1 MNAEAKL
8 ARPRSAQIPVQI
20 AELRGFLSRSAPAAT
35 GHPCPLGLPL
45 LDAAL
50 GGGLPRGCLQE
61 IIGGSDGAAA
71 GFAAFL
77 LGRLAAG
84 ARDVLWGWTG
94 EGDLYPPGLASFGLD
109 PARVLLLAALGP
121 GDLLW
126 AMEEA
131 LRCPALAGA
140 LVELERIDL
149 VAGRRLQLAAATGGV
164 TGFLLSR
171 GRRPPAAVSAAAL
184 RWRVAALPGMRWR
197 VELLRWRAGRPGA
210 WILEREDETDR
221 LFVAAELAD
230 GSLEPPAADAG

>member
-84 ARDVLWGWTG
+84 ARDILWGWTG

-121 GDLLW
+121 GDLL
-126 AMEEA
+126 
-131 LRCPALAGA
+131 
-140 LVELERIDL
+140 
-149 VAGRRLQLAAATGGV
+149 
-164 TGFLLSR
+164 
-171 GRRPPAAVSAAAL
+171 
-184 RWRVAALPGMRWR
+184 
-197 VELLRWRAGRPGA
+197 
-210 WILEREDETDR
+210 
-221 LFVAAELAD
+221 
-230 GSLEPPAADAG
+230 